1 MTLELTILMP
11 CLNEAETLEVCI
23 RKARLG
29 AQRAQITSYE
39 ILIADNGSTDGSQA
53 IAERMGARVID
64 VPMRG
69 YGAAL
74 WAGILAANGRYTIM
88 GDSDDSYDFSEIIP
102 FIQELRQGKAL
113 VMGSRM
119 RGEIKPNAMPFLHR
133 WLGNPVLTFIGRVLF
148 GSPFSDFHC
157 GLRAF
162 DTVAMRNLNLKTHG
176 MEFASEMVIRAT
188 LEHLSWAEVPVT
200 LHPDGRSR
208 PPHLRTWRDGWRHL
222 RFMLLYSPRWLFFY
236 PSLCFLA
243 LGAIILLGLGFRP
256 LGIFGITLDVHTL
269 LVGATAWILGVQ
281 LLFSALFARMYTL
294 RIGILPANE
303 RLEQGIQSFSL
314 GWGLV
319 SGLLITLVG
328 IGFYAVTVSI
338 WRGAGFGDLDYQ
350 QTLRLTIPG
359 TTLIITGM
367 QVFFNSFM
375 ISVLSI
381 R

>member
-1 MTLELTILMP
+1 MP

-23 RKARLG
+23 RKAHLG

-53 IAERMGARVID
+53 IAERMGARVVD

-88 GDSDDSYDFSEIIP
+88 GDSDDSYDFSEIVP
-102 FIQELRQGKAL
+102 FIQELRQGKAI
-113 VMGSRM
+113 VMGSRL

-162 DTVAMRNLNLKTHG
+162 DTLAMRNLNLKTHG

-269 LVGATAWILGVQ
+269 LVGATAWILGIQ

-328 IGFYAVTVSI
+328 MGFYAVAVSI
-338 WRGAGFGDLDYQ
+338 WREAGFGNLDYQ